1 MYFILLCAILCSH
14 LHEVGEFRTM
24 KLSEKKRIALI
35 EAAQQEFIEHGFSG
49 ANMDRVCE
57 RAGTSK
63 RTLYRHFESKDV
75 LFIESIQAVMEIQ
88 RARLQFQYSPEESI
102 EAQLRTYLLAKLD
115 SMYEDFGLPLAKMVI
130 SEFMRTP
137 KLVENY
143 LHQLQS
149 QDEQLEKWF
158 SEAIDDQKIK
168 NLNPAMMSNM
178 LMCLLKGNFLW
189 PQLIAN
195 HKVPNLEQ
203 RKKSIEDI
211 LTLFLDGYRC

>member
-1 MYFILLCAILCSH
+1 
-14 LHEVGEFRTM
+14 M

-88 RARLQFQYSPEESI
+88 RARLQFQYSPEKCL
-102 EAQLRTYLLAKLD
+102 EAQLRTYLLAKID

-137 KLVENY
+137 EFVENY

-158 SEAIDDQKIK
+158 SEAIKDQKVK

>member
-1 MYFILLCAILCSH
+1 
-14 LHEVGEFRTM
+14 M

-35 EAAQQEFIEHGFSG
+35 EGAQQEFIEHGFSG

-137 KLVENY
+137 ELVENY

-149 QDEQLEKWF
+149 QDEQLETWF

>member
-1 MYFILLCAILCSH
+1 
-14 LHEVGEFRTM
+14 M

-63 RTLYRHFESKDV
+63 RALYRHFESKDV

-88 RARLQFQYSPEESI
+88 RARLQFQYSPEKCI
-102 EAQLRTYLLAKLD
+102 EAQLRTYLLAKID

-137 KLVENY
+137 EFVENY

-158 SEAIDDQKIK
+158 SEAIKDQKVK

>member
-1 MYFILLCAILCSH
+1 
-14 LHEVGEFRTM
+14 M

-88 RARLQFQYSPEESI
+88 RARLQFQYSPEKCI
-102 EAQLRTYLLAKLD
+102 EAQLRTYLLAKID

-137 KLVENY
+137 EFVENY

-158 SEAIDDQKIK
+158 SEAIKDQKVK
-168 NLNPAMMSNM
+168 NLNPAIMSNM

-195 HKVPNLEQ
+195 HKMPNLEQ

>member
-1 MYFILLCAILCSH
+1 
-14 LHEVGEFRTM
+14 M

-88 RARLQFQYSPEESI
+88 RARLQFQYSPEKCI
-102 EAQLRTYLLAKLD
+102 EAQLRTYLLAKID

-137 KLVENY
+137 EFVENY

-158 SEAIDDQKIK
+158 SKAIKDQKVK

>member
-1 MYFILLCAILCSH
+1 
-14 LHEVGEFRTM
+14 M

-63 RTLYRHFESKDV
+63 RTLHRHFESKDV

-168 NLNPAMMSNM
+168 NLNPAVMSNM

>member
-1 MYFILLCAILCSH
+1 
-14 LHEVGEFRTM
+14 RTM

-115 SMYEDFGLPLAKMVI
+115 SMYEDFGLPLVKMVI

-137 KLVENY
+137 ELVENY

-158 SEAIDDQKIK
+158 SEAIDDHKVK

>member
-1 MYFILLCAILCSH
+1 
-14 LHEVGEFRTM
+14 M

-35 EAAQQEFIEHGFSG
+35 EAAQQEFIAHGFSG

-137 KLVENY
+137 ELVENY

>member
-1 MYFILLCAILCSH
+1 
-14 LHEVGEFRTM
+14 M

-75 LFIESIQAVMEIQ
+75 LFIESIQAVMEVQ
-88 RARLQFQYSPEESI
+88 RARLQFQYSPEECI

-137 KLVENY
+137 EFVENY

-158 SEAIDDQKIK
+158 SEAIKDQKVK

>member
-1 MYFILLCAILCSH
+1 
-14 LHEVGEFRTM
+14 M

-75 LFIESIQAVMEIQ
+75 LFIESIQAVIEIQ
-88 RARLQFQYSPEESI
+88 RARLQFQYSPEKCI
-102 EAQLRTYLLAKLD
+102 EAQLRTYLLAKID

-137 KLVENY
+137 EFVENY

-158 SEAIDDQKIK
+158 SEAIKDQKVK

>member
-1 MYFILLCAILCSH
+1 
-14 LHEVGEFRTM
+14 M

-88 RARLQFQYSPEESI
+88 RARLQFQYSPEKCI
-102 EAQLRTYLLAKLD
+102 EAQLRTYLLAKID

-137 KLVENY
+137 EFVENY

-158 SEAIDDQKIK
+158 SEAIKDQKVK

>member
-1 MYFILLCAILCSH
+1 
-14 LHEVGEFRTM
+14 M

-137 KLVENY
+137 ELVENY

-168 NLNPAMMSNM
+168 KLNPAMMSNM

>member
-1 MYFILLCAILCSH
+1 
-14 LHEVGEFRTM
+14 M

-75 LFIESIQAVMEIQ
+75 LFIESIQSVLEAQ
-88 RARLQFQYSPEESI
+88 RARLQLKYASDVNVET
-102 EAQLRTYLLAKLD
+102 QLRTYLQAKLD

-137 KLVENY
+137 ELSENY
-143 LHQLQS
+143 LYQLQR
-149 QDEQLEKWF
+149 QDELQENWF
-158 SEAIDDQKIK
+158 TEDIADNKVKALD
-168 NLNPAMMSNM
+168 PVMMSGM
-178 LMCLLKGNFLW
+178 LMCLLKGNCLW
-189 PQLIAN
+189 PQLVAN
-195 HKVPNLEQ
+195 QAMPSVEQ
-203 RKKSIEDI
+203 RKKIVEDI
-211 LTLFLDGYRC
+211 LTLFLDGYRY

>member
-1 MYFILLCAILCSH
+1 
-14 LHEVGEFRTM
+14 M

-88 RARLQFQYSPEESI
+88 RARLQFQYSPEKCI
-102 EAQLRTYLLAKLD
+102 EAQLRTYLLAKID

-137 KLVENY
+137 EFVENY

-158 SEAIDDQKIK
+158 SEAIKDQKVK

-195 HKVPNLEQ
+195 HKMPNLEQ

>member
-1 MYFILLCAILCSH
+1 
-14 LHEVGEFRTM
+14 M

-137 KLVENY
+137 ELVENY

-168 NLNPAMMSNM
+168 HLNPAMMSNM

>member
-1 MYFILLCAILCSH
+1 M
-14 LHEVGEFRTM
+14 
-24 KLSEKKRIALI
+24 ALI

-88 RARLQFQYSPEESI
+88 RARLQFQYSPEKCI
-102 EAQLRTYLLAKLD
+102 EAQLRTYLLAKID

-137 KLVENY
+137 EFVENY

-158 SEAIDDQKIK
+158 SEAIKDQKVK

-178 LMCLLKGNFLW
+178 LICLLKGNFLW